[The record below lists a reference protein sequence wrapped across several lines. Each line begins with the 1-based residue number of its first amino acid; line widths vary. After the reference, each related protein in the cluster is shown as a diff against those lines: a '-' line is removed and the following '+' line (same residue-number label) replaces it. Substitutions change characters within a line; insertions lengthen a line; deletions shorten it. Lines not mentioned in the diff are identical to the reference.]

1 MSTHLEIFK
10 QNFPNSKSEVS
21 KAKFL
26 AKISQVPQKKNCLV
40 VNPGILTKELL
51 KEKSFN
57 ELFTHKTWSNSKDG
71 VLLEDE
77 LKRDYQ
83 IVLIDHTGN
92 FQMSD
97 DVLQR
102 LNSMR
107 MRGEPVYSL
116 LSFYEH
122 LTKRIPLVHLS
133 SEWIV
138 NDTLFIVSDRKDEF
152 LATKRF
158 FDLLIATITLPL
170 SLPFFTLGILLTRL
184 TSAGPVLFKQKR
196 VGKNGKIFELYK
208 IRTMQHKV
216 GGHTGFTV
224 KNDDRITPLG
234 KFLRLT
240 KIDELPQLFNI
251 FVGDMSLIG
260 PRPERSDIVEAYKKI
275 NPYYDMRHVIKP
287 GISGWAQ
294 VNHPTA
300 TPEEN
305 LQKLEYDLYYVKNM
319 SFNLDMRILY
329 KTCKVIITL
338 DSL

>member
-1 MSTHLEIFK
+1 MSANLEIFK
-10 QNFPNSKSEVS
+10 QNFHNSKTEVA
-21 KAKFL
+21 KTKFL
-26 AKISQVPQKKNCLV
+26 SKINNLPRKKSCLII
-40 VNPGILTKELL
+40 NPGILTGELL
-51 KEKSFN
+51 KESDFKEFY
-57 ELFTHKTWSNSKDG
+57 EHKTWSDAKDG
-71 VLLEDE
+71 LHLEQE
-77 LKRDYQ
+77 LRMNYN

-97 DVLQR
+97 DVLQT

-107 MRGEPVYSL
+107 MRAEPVYSL

-122 LTKRIPLVHLS
+122 LTKRVPLVHLS

-138 NDTLFIVSDRKDEF
+138 NDTLFLVSGGKDEF
-152 LATKRF
+152 LGFKRV
-158 FDLLIATITLPL
+158 FDLLVALVTLPI
-170 SLPFFTLGILLTRL
+170 SLPFLTLGLVITAL
-184 TSAGPVLFKQKR
+184 TSRGPVLFKQKR
-196 VGKNGKIFELYK
+196 VGKNGKIFQLYK
-208 IRTMQHKV
+208 IRTMLHKV

-224 KNDDRITPLG
+224 KNDERITPLG
-234 KFLRLT
+234 KFLRIT
-240 KIDELPQLFNI
+240 KIDELPQLYNI

-275 NPYYDMRHVIKP
+275 NPYYDLRHTIKP

-329 KTCKVIITL
+329 RTIKVILTL